1 MSDLP
6 VVERFRAPL
15 LAATPRRRRRL
26 PAVAVAT
33 AAALAG
39 TLVTGLV
46 RTGGPAL
53 AVTTSGGVLE
63 LRIDDATA
71 GADELTRDLR
81 AAGVDATVRTIAVT
95 PERAGTWILAAEFA
109 GLPCSRANASGRGAE
124 EVTRLGDVQLGDAT
138 IRVAVARVRESTGHF
153 VFYAG
158 RAAREG
164 EPVADPRTALD
175 RDARARP
182 GCPPPPRDP

>member
-1 MSDLP
+1 MGDLP
-6 VVERFRAPL
+6 IVERFRAPL

-26 PAVAVAT
+26 PAVAVA
-33 AAALAG
+33 AAVALAA

-81 AAGVDATVRTIAVT
+81 AAGVDASVRTIAVT
-95 PERAGTWILAAEFA
+95 PERAGT
-109 GLPCSRANASGRGAE
+109 
-124 EVTRLGDVQLGDAT
+124 
-138 IRVAVARVRESTGHF
+138 
-153 VFYAG
+153 
-158 RAAREG
+158 
-164 EPVADPRTALD
+164 
-175 RDARARP
+175 
-182 GCPPPPRDP
+182 